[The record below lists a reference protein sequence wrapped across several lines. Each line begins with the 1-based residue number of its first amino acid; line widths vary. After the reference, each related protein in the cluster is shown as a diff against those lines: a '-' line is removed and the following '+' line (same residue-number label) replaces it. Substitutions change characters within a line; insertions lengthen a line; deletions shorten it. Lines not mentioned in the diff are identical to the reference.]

1 MNEIIGCGIDIEELS
16 RFKKHLPAETTD
28 TGFLQLIYTEA
39 EIKCNSN
46 ILPHLTFP
54 IGFSCKEACFK
65 AFGVSWT
72 NSRISWKDIE
82 IFFSNEN
89 DLQEYS
95 IHLNGYA
102 LELFN
107 EKKCAKIESYLEYNA
122 DYVIFQ
128 IILLS

>member
-1 MNEIIGCGIDIEELS
+1 MNEVLGCGIDIEELI
-16 RFKKHLPAETTD
+16 RFKKHIPSKTGIP
-28 TGFLQLIYTEA
+28 GFLQLVYSDA
-39 EIKCNSN
+39 EINCNLN

-82 IFFSNEN
+82 IIFSNEH

-95 IHLNGYA
+95 IRLSGYA
-102 LELFN
+102 LELFD
-107 EKKCAKIESYLEYNA
+107 EKKCSKIESYLEYT
-122 DYVIFQ
+122 DEYVIFQ
-128 IILLS
+128 VILLS

>member
-1 MNEIIGCGIDIEELS
+1 MDEILGCGIDIEELI
-16 RFKKHLPAETTD
+16 RFKKHIPAQTD
-28 TGFLQLIYTEA
+28 VPGFSQLVYTEA
-39 EIKCNSN
+39 EINCNLS

-54 IGFSCKEACFK
+54 IAFSCKEACFK

-95 IHLNGYA
+95 IRLNGYA
-102 LELFN
+102 LELFH
-107 EKKCAKIESYLEYNA
+107 EKKCGKIESYMEYTD
-122 DYVIFQ
+122 DYIIFQ

>member
-1 MNEIIGCGIDIEELS
+1 MKVILGCGIDIEELI
-16 RFKKHLPAETTD
+16 RFIKHIPNQADIPGFSHLVYTD
-28 TGFLQLIYTEA
+28 A
-39 EIKCNSN
+39 EINCNRN

-54 IGFSCKEACFK
+54 IGFSCKEAFFK
-65 AFGVSWT
+65 ALGVSWT

-82 IFFSNEN
+82 ILFSNEN

-95 IHLNGYA
+95 IRLNGYA
-102 LELFN
+102 LELFHG
-107 EKKCAKIESYLEYNA
+107 KKCSKIESYMEYTN

>member
-1 MNEIIGCGIDIEELS
+1 MNEILGCGIDIEELT
-16 RFKKHLPAETTD
+16 RFEKHLPVQAD
-28 TGFLQLIYTEA
+28 IPGFFHLVCSDA
-39 EIKCNSN
+39 EINCNLD

-82 IFFSNEN
+82 IFFNN
-89 DLQEYS
+89 KHDLREYS
-95 IHLNGYA
+95 IRLNGYA

-107 EKKCAKIESYLEYNA
+107 ERKCGKIESHLEYTD